1 MLQFGLLDSG
11 VGPLC
16 MCGCGLYGSLRVLV
30 SSNRVS
36 VLNEL
41 IWWGIRDRVNLNACC
56 SGSWASR
63 LIPEMETYF
72 PLLYHSI
79 SNFSPQIL
87 HSCQSFDIGS
97 SRPRIVLRRIM
108 PRLPPHCL
116 VHKQEQAL
124 IIPRRKCLINLRR
137 RMNMR
142 LDTYSHNQ
150 NKLGMCGMFL
160 TE

>member
-11 VGPLC
+11 AGPLC
-16 MCGCGLYGSLRVLV
+16 MCSCGLYDSLREVV

-41 IWWGIRDRVNLNACC
+41 IWWGIGGRVNLNACC
-56 SGSWASR
+56 SGSWASC

-72 PLLYHSI
+72 PLLYYSI

-87 HSCQSFDIGS
+87 HSCQSFDTGS
-97 SRPRIVLRRIM
+97 LGPRIVLRRIM
-108 PRLPPHCL
+108 PRSPPHGL

-124 IIPRRKCLINLRR
+124 IIPRRKHLIKLRQ
-137 RMNMR
+137 RMNMQFGH
-142 LDTYSHNQ
+142 LQS
-150 NKLGMCGMFL
+150 
-160 TE
+160 